1 MATRAARVAA
11 LYDIHGNLPAL
22 HAVLAEVDSL
32 GVDAV
37 VVGGDIVAGPMPVET
52 MDALRAR
59 RDARFIRGNAD
70 RELAAGAPE
79 PSSAAARPGW
89 AWLTDRLDEEQRAW
103 LAGLELSLTVEV
115 EGLGSVL
122 FCHGSPRSDE
132 EIITRLTTDERLAPM
147 VDDVAQPVVVCGHTH
162 VQFDRAIVG
171 RRVINAGSV
180 GMPYQGEPGA
190 YWALL
195 TDVVELR
202 RTAYDLDNAAELIGA
217 TGHPQATALIESLRH
232 PPSGEEASSHFEKL
246 ALELESSDY
255 GQLAPAQ
262 TRSSSSWFSSS

>member
-22 HAVLAEVDSL
+22 NAVLAEVDSL
-32 GVDAV
+32 GVDAL
-37 VVGGDIVAGPMPVET
+37 VVGGDVVAGPMPVET
-52 MDALRAR
+52 LDALRAR

-70 RELAAGAPE
+70 RELAVGAPE
-79 PSSAAARPGW
+79 PTTEAARPAWGW
-89 AWLTDRLDEEQRAW
+89 LCDRLDEEQRVW
-103 LAGLELSLTVEV
+103 LAGLEPSLTVEV

-147 VDDVAQPVVVCGHTH
+147 MDDVAEPVVVCGHTH
-162 VQFDRAIVG
+162 VQFDRAIDG

-180 GMPYQGEPGA
+180 GLPYQGEPGA

-202 RTAYDLDNAAELIGA
+202 RTEYDLDDAAEQIGA
-217 TGHPQATALIESLRH
+217 TGHPQATALIESLRL
-232 PPSGEEASSHFEKL
+232 PPTGEEASSHFEKL
-246 ALELESSDY
+246 ALELESSD
-255 GQLAPAQ
+255 
-262 TRSSSSWFSSS
+262 

>member
-22 HAVLAEVDSL
+22 EAVLAEVDSL

-52 MDALRAR
+52 LALRAR
-59 RDARFIRGNAD
+59 TDSRFIRGNAD
-70 RELAAGAPE
+70 RELAVDAPQPANE
-79 PSSAAARPGW
+79 AARPAWGW
-89 AWLTDRLDEEQRAW
+89 LIDRLDDEQRIW
-103 LAGLELSLTVEV
+103 LAGLDLTLTIDI

-132 EIITRLTTDERLAPM
+132 EIITRLSPEDRVAPM
-147 VDDVAQPVVVCGHTH
+147 LKGVGEPVVVCGHTH
-162 VQFDRAIVG
+162 VQFDRSIDG
-171 RRVINAGSV
+171 RRVVNAGSV

-195 TDVVELR
+195 SDVVELR
-202 RTAYDLDNAAELIGA
+202 RTEYHLGEAAVRIGA
-217 TGHPQATALIESLRH
+217 TGYPGAVELLEMLRE
-232 PPSGEEASSHFEKL
+232 PPSVEEASSHFERI
-246 ALELESSDY
+246 AVELE
-255 GQLAPAQ
+255 
-262 TRSSSSWFSSS
+262 R